1 MSATKFLPFEKYH
14 IAPIEGIDCKSLK
27 RAAKL
32 ARTKYRDEERD
43 LKHGVVL
50 GHIARSLGFRGG
62 FGGYRAEE
70 GRLAEF
76 MEEHGLVRRRDVL
89 ASSPAE
95 LAFRLTYRQLA
106 DRLFSSGLPVPKR
119 IFVGVAVFDL
129 LKAAAAAKDLKVG
142 RGTYDVD
149 IAFADVE
156 PAVITP
162 QVPPFDYFISSSEG
176 TLRIQDL
183 MCSFGNLISDQ
194 LCDTGSSEP
203 NVAQLYNVDDAKRQS
218 LQAAGRLLQRVLDV
232 SPSGWLEIVPYNDR
246 LAFLKAPDGGYEFVF
261 KGLRDAEF
269 QEEHLRSLSPR
280 QGRFQVRGRQRFR
293 ALSLLQVSRVAGG
306 GST

>member
-32 ARTKYRDEERD
+32 ARTKYRDEERE

-50 GHIARSLGFRGG
+50 GHIAKSLGFRGG

-70 GRLAEF
+70 VRLAEF

-95 LAFRLTYRQLA
+95 LTFRLTYRQIA

-162 QVPPFDYFISSSEG
+162 QVPPVSYFISSSEG

-183 MCSFGNLISDQ
+183 MFFFSA
-194 LCDTGSSEP
+194 TSSVTSSATREAA
-203 NVAQLYNVDDAKRQS
+203 NAMSAQLYNVDDAKRQS

-269 QEEHLRSLSPR
+269 RR
-280 QGRFQVRGRQRFR
+280 NI
-293 ALSLLQVSRVAGG
+293 
-306 GST
+306 